1 MSTSNQDNQYH
12 RSMVISLIG
21 RPNVGKS
28 SLFNRLM
35 RKAHKAITHDKP
47 GVTRDRHYGI
57 ATFEELAGKESV
69 EAILVDTGGFYP
81 TKIEENVPR
90 KNDQI
95 MNKFFNIMTDQAKT
109 AIRES
114 DLILFVVDSREGV
127 LPFDE
132 SIADYIRAQKKP
144 FWVLVNKFDTDK
156 QEGEELEFYQLGIGE
171 EEMFK
176 VSAEHGLGL
185 LDLKQRL
192 QKEIIKFESSQKDE
206 MSNLQKGVTPREK
219 VVARLALIGAPNA
232 GKSTMLNLLLGS
244 ERALVSDIPG
254 TTVDPIEGFFDLFFG
269 KEAELLDE
277 DLSFAKTDTLLFQQY
292 EEFRN
297 NNPDVYKDLA
307 LAYNLEEE
315 GTKGIPV
322 YDEEDYLSDETPL
335 FDETVEEDEHSEID
349 FDDALSD
356 EEVKLSEDNLYETVF
371 AVDEGSEL
379 EEGLLEDEESDEESD
394 EEAQNAG
401 YSAEFLA
408 AEAQMLK
415 EEELKGSQWRSMH
428 VVDTAGIRRQ
438 KAVEGFIE
446 QQSVYRSLRCITES
460 DIILFMIDATIG
472 ISHQDRRLLDIALE
486 KGKSVIVCLNKVDL
500 LKEKLV
506 DEDAK
511 KEWIADLRAT
521 VPWLNHCDLIPI
533 SAKYNKHIGR
543 LKESIKKTVLIRN
556 RSIGTGKL
564 NRYVYQM
571 LESNPVAIK
580 KAGKRLKVK
589 YASML
594 KSNPPTFLFFTN
606 LSKDI
611 PDNYKSYLKNGLRRE
626 FEFNNTPIHIVFRT
640 GEDLNRRLN
649 KRMKEVTR

>member
-1 MSTSNQDNQYH
+1 MENNNQYG

-28 SLFNRLM
+28 SIFNRLM
-35 RKAHKAITHDKP
+35 KKAHKAITHDKP

-57 ATFEELAGKESV
+57 ATFTELAHTKTA

-81 TKIEENVPR
+81 TKIEENVP
-90 KNDQI
+90 KQKDQI
-95 MNKFFNIMTDQAKT
+95 MNKFFNIMTEQAKT

-132 SIADYIRAQKKP
+132 SIADYIRTQKKP
-144 FWVLVNKFDTDK
+144 FWVLVNKFDSDK
-156 QEGEELEFYQLGIGE
+156 QEGEELEFYQLGIGQ

-176 VSAEHGLGL
+176 VSAEHGLGFL
-185 LDLKQRL
+185 ELKQAI
-192 QKEIIKFESSQKDE
+192 QKEIIAFLETQKDE

-232 GKSTMLNLLLGS
+232 GKSTLLNLLLGS

-254 TTVDPIEGFFDLFFG
+254 TTVDPIEGFFDIFFG
-269 KEAELLDE
+269 KDAYELEQDM
-277 DLSFAKTDTLLFQQY
+277 DVAKTDTLLFQQY

-297 NNPDVYKDLA
+297 NNPDVYQSLS
-307 LAYNLEEE
+307 LSYNLEEE
-315 GTKGIPV
+315 GTKGTPI
-322 YDEEDYLSDETPL
+322 YDEEHYLSSETPL
-335 FDETVEEDEHSEID
+335 YEDEDHSEEDVESFSGDFVENFTEEEIKTTE
-349 FDDALSD
+349 AGM
-356 EEVKLSEDNLYETVF
+356 YESIF
-371 AVDEGSEL
+371 AVDDETQAEHNDEILMADKDSSFDYDHEY
-379 EEGLLEDEESDEESD
+379 DEEENEENLA
-394 EEAQNAG
+394 EEILDD
-401 YSAEFLA
+401 SPT
-408 AEAQMLK
+408 
-415 EEELKGSQWRSMH
+415 GSQWRSMH

-460 DIILFMIDATIG
+460 DIIIFMIDATIG

-486 KGKSVIVCLNKVDL
+486 KGKSVIICLNKVDL
-500 LKEKLV
+500 LKEKMS
-506 DEDAK
+506 DEKTK
-511 KEWIADLRAT
+511 KEWISDLRAT
-521 VPWLNHCDLIPI
+521 IPWLNHCDLIPI
-533 SAKYNKHIGR
+533 SAKYNKHIWR
-543 LKESIKKTVLIRN
+543 LKDAIKKTVLIRN

-564 NRYVYQM
+564 NRYVYQ
-571 LESNPVAIK
+571 LIENNPVAIK
-580 KAGKRLKVK
+580 KSGKRLKVK

-611 PDNYKSYLKNGLRRE
+611 PDNYKSYLKNGLRKE
-626 FEFNNTPIHIVFRT
+626 FRFDNTPIHIVFRT

-649 KRMKEVTR
+649 KRMKEIT

>member
-1 MSTSNQDNQYH
+1 MEANQYH
-12 RSMVISLIG
+12 RTMVVSLIG

-57 ATFEELAGKESV
+57 TTFEELAHTKAV
-69 EAILVDTGGFYP
+69 DAILVDTGGFYP
-81 TKIEENVPR
+81 TKIDENVP
-90 KNDQI
+90 KKYDQM
-95 MNKFFNIMTDQAKT
+95 MNKFFNIMTDQART

-132 SIADYIRAQKKP
+132 SIADYIRTQKKP
-144 FWVLVNKFDTDK
+144 FWVLVNKYDTDK
-156 QEGEELEFYQLGIGE
+156 QEGEELEFYSLGVGE

-185 LDLKQRL
+185 LDLKQAL
-192 QKEIIKFESSQKDE
+192 HKEILKFEQTQKDE
-206 MSNLQKGVTPREK
+206 MSQLQKGVTPREK
-219 VVARLALIGAPNA
+219 VAARLALIGAPNA

-254 TTVDPIEGFFDLFFG
+254 TTVDPIEGFFDIFFG
-269 KEAELLDE
+269 KEANLLEE
-277 DLSFAKTDTLLFQQY
+277 DVTFAKTDNLLFQQY

-297 NNPDVYKDLA
+297 NNPDVYESLA
-307 LAYNLEEE
+307 LSYNLEEE
-315 GTKGIPV
+315 GTKGTPI

-335 FDETVEEDEHSEID
+335 FDDTEVESEID

-356 EEVKLSEDNLYETVF
+356 DEIEKTEAVLYETVF
-371 AVDEGSEL
+371 AVD
-379 EEGLLEDEESDEESD
+379 DEENADFDLDESESEFS
-394 EEAQNAG
+394 EEYLVA
-401 YSAEFLA
+401 
-408 AEAQMLK
+408 
-415 EEELKGSQWRSMH
+415 EELVAKEKALEGSQWRSMH
-428 VVDTAGIRRQ
+428 IVDTAGIRRQ

-460 DIILFMIDATIG
+460 DIIIFMIDATVG
-472 ISHQDRRLLDIALE
+472 ISHQDRRLLDIALD

-500 LKEKLV
+500 LKDKLV
-506 DEDAK
+506 DEAAK
-511 KEWIADLRAT
+511 KEWISDLRLT
-521 VPWLNHCDLIPI
+521 VPWLNHCDLIPV
-533 SAKYNKHIGR
+533 SAKYNKHIWR
-543 LKESIKKTVLIRN
+543 LKEAIKKTVLIRN
-556 RSIGTGKL
+556 RNIGTGKL
-564 NRYVYQM
+564 NRYVYQ
-571 LESNPVAIK
+571 LIESNPVAIK

-594 KSNPPTFLFFTN
+594 KSSPPTFLFFTN

-611 PDNYKSYLKNGLRRE
+611 PDNYKNYIKNGLRKE
-626 FEFNNTPIHIVFRT
+626 FTLDNTPIHIIFRT
-640 GEDLNRRLN
+640 GEDLSKRLG
-649 KRMKEVTR
+649 KRMKEIE

>member
-1 MSTSNQDNQYH
+1 MEANQYH
-12 RSMVISLIG
+12 RTMVVSLIG

-57 ATFEELAGKESV
+57 TTFEELAHTKACD
-69 EAILVDTGGFYP
+69 AILVDTGGFYP
-81 TKIEENVPR
+81 TKIDENVP
-90 KNDQI
+90 KKYDQM
-95 MNKFFNIMTDQAKT
+95 MNKFFNIMTDQART

-132 SIADYIRAQKKP
+132 SIADYIRTQKKP
-144 FWVLVNKFDTDK
+144 FWVLVNKYDTDK
-156 QEGEELEFYQLGIGE
+156 QEGEELEFYSLGVGE

-185 LDLKQRL
+185 LDLKQAL
-192 QKEIIKFESSQKDE
+192 HKEILKFEQTQKDE
-206 MSNLQKGVTPREK
+206 MSQLQKGVTPREK
-219 VVARLALIGAPNA
+219 VAARLALIGAPNA

-254 TTVDPIEGFFDLFFG
+254 TTVDPIEGFFDIFFG
-269 KEAELLDE
+269 KEANLLEE
-277 DLSFAKTDTLLFQQY
+277 DVTFAKTDNLLFQQY

-297 NNPDVYKDLA
+297 NNPDVYESLA
-307 LAYNLEEE
+307 LSYNLEEE
-315 GTKGIPV
+315 GTKGTPI

-335 FDETVEEDEHSEID
+335 FDETEVESEID

-356 EEVKLSEDNLYETVF
+356 DEIEKTEADLYETVF
-371 AVDEGSEL
+371 AVDDEENADFDLDESESEFSEEYLVAEELVAKEKEL
-379 EEGLLEDEESDEESD
+379 E
-394 EEAQNAG
+394 
-401 YSAEFLA
+401 
-408 AEAQMLK
+408 
-415 EEELKGSQWRSMH
+415 GSQWRSMH
-428 VVDTAGIRRQ
+428 IVDTAGIRRQ

-460 DIILFMIDATIG
+460 DIIIFMIDATVG
-472 ISHQDRRLLDIALE
+472 ISHQDRRLLDIALD

-500 LKEKLV
+500 LKDKLV
-506 DEDAK
+506 DEAAK
-511 KEWIADLRAT
+511 KEWISDLRLT
-521 VPWLNHCDLIPI
+521 VPWLNHCDLIPV
-533 SAKYNKHIGR
+533 SAKYNKHIWR
-543 LKESIKKTVLIRN
+543 LKEAIKKTVLIRN
-556 RSIGTGKL
+556 RNIGTGKL
-564 NRYVYQM
+564 NRYVYQ
-571 LESNPVAIK
+571 LIESNPVAIK

-594 KSNPPTFLFFTN
+594 KSSPPTFLFFTN

-611 PDNYKSYLKNGLRRE
+611 PDNYKNYIKNGLRKE
-626 FEFNNTPIHIVFRT
+626 FTLDNTPIHIIFRT
-640 GEDLNRRLN
+640 GEDLSKRLG
-649 KRMKEVTR
+649 KRMKEIE

>member
-1 MSTSNQDNQYH
+1 METKQYH

-35 RKAHKAITHDKP
+35 KKAHKAITHDKP

-57 ATFEELAGKESV
+57 ATFEELAGKDAA

-192 QKEIIKFESSQKDE
+192 QKEIIKFENSQKDE

-232 GKSTMLNLLLGS
+232 GKSTMLNLLLGA

-269 KEAELLDE
+269 KEAHLLDD
-277 DLSFAKTDTLLFQQY
+277 DLSFAKTDSLLFQQY

-307 LAYNLEEE
+307 VAYNLEEE
-315 GTKGIPV
+315 GTQGAPI
-322 YDEEDYLSDETPL
+322 YDEEDYVGEETPL
-335 FDETVEEDEHSEID
+335 FDETLEADEHNENEID

-356 EEVKLSEDNLYETVF
+356 EEVQKSEDDLYETVF
-371 AVDEGSEL
+371 AVDD
-379 EEGLLEDEESDEESD
+379 EDFSDEDVELS
-394 EEAQNAG
+394 EEEMLENEG
-401 YSAEFLA
+401 YSEEYLQ

-415 EEELKGSQWRSMH
+415 EEEERGSQWRSMH
-428 VVDTAGIRRQ
+428 IVDTAGIRRQ

-460 DIILFMIDATIG
+460 DIILFMIDSTIG

-506 DEDAK
+506 DEAAK

-533 SAKYNKHIGR
+533 SAKYNKHIGKLR
-543 LKESIKKTVLIRN
+543 ESIKKTVLIRN

-564 NRYVYQM
+564 NRYVYQ
-571 LESNPVAIK
+571 LIEKNPVAIK

-626 FEFNNTPIHIVFRT
+626 FEFDNTPIHIVFRT
-640 GEDLNRRLN
+640 GEDLNRRLG
-649 KRMKEVTR
+649 KRMKEVT

>member
-1 MSTSNQDNQYH
+1 METTQFH

-35 RKAHKAITHDKP
+35 KKAHKAITHDKP

-57 ATFEELAGKESV
+57 ATFEELAHTKSA

-81 TKIEENVPR
+81 SKIEENVPKKR
-90 KNDQI
+90 DQI

-132 SIADYIRAQKKP
+132 MIADYIRKEKKP

-156 QEGEELEFYQLGIGE
+156 QEGEELEFYSLGVGE

-176 VSAEHGLGL
+176 TSAEHSLGL
-185 LDLKQRL
+185 LELKQAL
-192 QKEIIKFESSQKDE
+192 HKEILAFESREKDE
-206 MSNLQKGVTPREK
+206 MSRLQKGVTPREK
-219 VVARLALIGAPNA
+219 VVSRLALIGAPNA
-232 GKSTMLNLLLGS
+232 GKSTLLNLLVGAQ
-244 ERALVSDIPG
+244 RALVSDIAG
-254 TTVDPIEGFFDLFFG
+254 TTVDPIEGFFDIFFG
-269 KEAELLDE
+269 KDAAKLDT
-277 DLSFAKTDTLLFQQY
+277 DLTFAKTDSLLFQQY

-297 NNPDVYKDLA
+297 NNKDVYDSLSH
-307 LAYNLEEE
+307 AYNLEEE
-315 GTKGIPV
+315 GTNGAPI
-322 YDEEDYLSDETPL
+322 YDEDAYLSDETPL
-335 FDETVEEDEHSEID
+335 YDDTLELESDMNSDIDFEEALVDDNESMSAEEINEVEDEM
-349 FDDALSD
+349 
-356 EEVKLSEDNLYETVF
+356 YEAVF
-371 AVDEGSEL
+371 
-379 EEGLLEDEESDEESD
+379 EESDLDADFVEEEIDEDVDSD
-394 EEAQNAG
+394 EG
-401 YSAEFLA
+401 YSPEFLE
-408 AEAQMLK
+408 AERLMAK
-415 EEELKGSQWRSMH
+415 EAELAGSLWRSLH
-428 VVDTAGIRRQ
+428 IVDTAGIRRQ
-438 KAVEGFIE
+438 KSVEGFIE

-460 DIILFMIDATIG
+460 DIIIFMIDATIG

-500 LKEKLV
+500 LKERLK
-506 DEDAK
+506 DEKAK
-511 KEWIADLRAT
+511 KEWIADLRAS

-543 LKESIKKTVLIRN
+543 LKEVIKKTVLIRN
-556 RSIGTGKL
+556 QSISTGKL
-564 NRYVYQM
+564 NRYVYQ
-571 LESNPVAIK
+571 LIESNPVAIK

-611 PDNYKSYLKNGLRRE
+611 PDNYKNYLKNGLRRE
-626 FEFNNTPIHIVFRT
+626 FTLDNTPIHIIFRT
-640 GEDLNRRLN
+640 GDDLNRRFGKKL
-649 KRMKEVTR
+649 KEV